1 MKKEINQ
8 YDMASK
14 LIAEINLNIE
24 DLEELTP
31 DFLLDMMG
39 VLSFSFTEGDDAS
52 IAFVFGCVSDES

>member
-39 VLSFSFTEGDDAS
+39 VLGVSFVEGDDAS
-52 IAFVFGCVSDES
+52 IAFVFGCVLDES